1 MMTTDNDTPAP
12 PSAPPRSHA
21 DDLRGAA
28 KLAITATTGITDL
41 VEEMHRTIASGP
53 GILGQP
59 LSRPVRALTRLVYG
73 PIRGI
78 TNLVGTSIDVVLSQL
93 GSLLGESV
101 PGPERDATL
110 AALNGVLGNYLAET
124 KNPLA
129 ISMDLRFEGRPLS
142 LEPTALASAMPRAT
156 GKLLVLVHGS
166 SMNDRQWNRGGHDHG
181 ASLAADL
188 GYTPVY
194 VRYNSGLHIS
204 TNGRELASQL
214 EALVKAWPVPLE
226 EITLLGHSMG
236 GLVSRSACHI
246 AALEHR
252 TWLTKVRNLV
262 CLGSPHHGSPLERG
276 GNLVDVLLGI
286 SAYSA
291 PLARLGKIR
300 SAGVTDLRYGNV
312 VDADWTDR
320 MRFARSADLRHG
332 LPLPEGIACYAIAGT
347 TSKAPSLLRDKLLGD
362 GLVPVESALGLHTR
376 PSLGL
381 AFPEDHRW
389 IAMGTA
395 HLELLSS
402 TAVYEK
408 LREWLARRP
417 DGTVSC
423 DLGCRERRAVDGH

>member
-1 MMTTDNDTPAP
+1 MSTNDAP
-12 PSAPPRSHA
+12 PSRRHA

-28 KLAITATTGITDL
+28 KLAIVATTGITDL
-41 VEEMHRTIASGP
+41 VEEMHHTIASGP

-78 TNLVGTSIDVVLSQL
+78 TNLVGTGIDVTLSQL

-101 PGPERDATL
+101 PGPERDAVL
-110 AALNGVLGNYLAET
+110 AALNGVLGDYLAET

-129 ISMDLRFEGRPLS
+129 TSMDLRFEGRPLS
-142 LEPTALASAMPRAT
+142 LEPAALASAVPHAT
-156 GKLLVLVHGS
+156 GKVLVLVHGS

-181 ASLAADL
+181 AALAADL

-204 TNGRELASQL
+204 TNGRELAAQL
-214 EALVKAWPVPLE
+214 EALVNAWPVPLE

-236 GLVSRSACHI
+236 GLVSRSACHA
-246 AALEHR
+246 AALEHLA
-252 TWLTKVRNLV
+252 WLPKLRNLV

-291 PLARLGKIR
+291 PFARLGKIR

-332 LPLPEGIACYAIAGT
+332 LPLPEGVACYAIAGT
-347 TSKAPSLLRDKLLGD
+347 TSKAPSLSRRSGGASLLGD
-362 GLVPVESALGLHTR
+362 GLVPVESALGIHTR

-381 AFPEDHRW
+381 DFPEDHRW
-389 IAMGTA
+389 VAMGTA
-395 HLELLSS
+395 HLDLLSS

-408 LREWLARRP
+408 LREWL
-417 DGTVSC
+417 DGS
-423 DLGCRERRAVDGH
+423 